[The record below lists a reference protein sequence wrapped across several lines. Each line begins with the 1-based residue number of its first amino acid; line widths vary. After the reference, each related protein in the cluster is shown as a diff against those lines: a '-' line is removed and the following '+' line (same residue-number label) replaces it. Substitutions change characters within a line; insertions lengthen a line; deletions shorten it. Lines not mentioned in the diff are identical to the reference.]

1 MGQIY
6 KKIMA
11 LLDLE
16 LQEKDK
22 AKYHIMCRKDTNFLD
37 KILDRWAKNSKEAWT
52 VESKKLFNPITRFV
66 LGEREIKHTAA
77 VLSLIHI

>member
-37 KILDRWAKNSKEAWT
+37 KILDRWAKN
-52 VESKKLFNPITRFV
+52 
-66 LGEREIKHTAA
+66 
-77 VLSLIHI
+77 LSLIHI